1 MLIKYKCNLCSNEI
15 KKLYQGEQK
24 IAPFLTCHCSGI
36 LEKQLPE
43 FSTSSFETV
52 DNGNM
57 HKRVELRKDATQKA
71 REKGDIYIK
80 TMNERDRVIK
90 KDEN

>member
-1 MLIKYKCNLCSNEI
+1 MMILFKCNLCGNSI
-15 KKLYQGEQK
+15 KKVFSGDAK
-24 IAPFLTCHCSGI
+24 VPPFLTCYCTGV

-52 DNGNM
+52 DTGNM
-57 HKRVELRKDATQKA
+57 QRKVELRKDATVKA
-71 REKGDIYIK
+71 REKGDKYIK
-80 TMNERDRVIK
+80 MMDDREKGLK

>member
-24 IAPFLTCHCSGI
+24 IAPFLTCACSGV
-36 LEKQLPE
+36 LEKQIPD

-57 HKRVELRKDATQKA
+57 NRRVELRKDASKKA
-71 REKGDIYIK
+71 REKGDNYIRR
-80 TMNERDRVIK
+80 MAERERVTK